1 MLKSILHAHL
11 ISSNTGGSNRR
22 RQLAGISSRLLFNAR
37 PGAILVGLKL
47 FAHSVKLIFTDFGM
61 ALRVGGVLLAV
72 QAITGLAGLIFIGAQ
87 GIWLLP
93 GFVFIVISTATF
105 LWFAV
110 AWHRYVL
117 LDEVPSGLMPKFSGE
132 LVLSYFIAG
141 IIVALIG
148 MIVMAVMM
156 VPIGL
161 VPASRANT
169 PVLLLIGAVAGTIG
183 WLIFFRIGLILP
195 ASALKQRLKVSEAW
209 ALTSG
214 KSGSILALAIGWGL
228 TIFLLDLIGT
238 GLAGP
243 HTANLIASLTW
254 TALSF
259 WLQTIVGVSILTTL
273 YGFYVE
279 KRPIGTLVPS

>member
-1 MLKSILHAHL
+1 
-11 ISSNTGGSNRR
+11 
-22 RQLAGISSRLLFNAR
+22 
-37 PGAILVGLKL
+37 
-47 FAHSVKLIFTDFGM
+47 M

-72 QAITGLAGLIFIGAQ
+72 QAITGLAALGFIFAQ

-117 LDEVPSGLMPKFSGE
+117 LNEAPSGLVPNFSGE
-132 LVLSYFIAG
+132 RVLAYFIAG
-141 IIVALIG
+141 VIVGLIG
-148 MIVMAVMM
+148 WLAMVVMM
-156 VPIGL
+156 VPVGFVIASGATAPLLLVITAMIWTIGL
-161 VPASRANT
+161 
-169 PVLLLIGAVAGTIG
+169 
-183 WLIFFRIGLILP
+183 LIFFRVGLILP

-214 KSGSILALAIGWGL
+214 KSGSIVALAIGWGL
-228 TIFLLDLIGT
+228 TNFLLDLIGA

-243 HTANLIASLTW
+243 HTANHIASLAW
-254 TALSF
+254 TAWSF
-259 WLQTIVGVSILTTL
+259 WLKSIIGVSILTTL

-279 KRPIGTLVPS
+279 KRSIGTLVPS